1 MKIFC
6 VGSTENVCCF
16 INTIQN
22 EWRVGNSR
30 QISYIHA
37 LIDLI
42 DFCKLTGVL
51 ANILHNFGVVEMFL
65 TQARKCLSEKMS
77 MELHIKTWEHKGHW
91 ATMKEL
97 QHVIPL
103 HLPRYKKTLELC
115 KKNSADCSIDLTF
128 ATRFITTFLF
138 LRVKGTQ
145 TMTYHNTL
153 QSEWITRAKR
163 TKALQ
168 SFLKL

>member
-6 VGSTENVCCF
+6 VGSTENVRCF

-22 EWRVGNSR
+22 KWRIGNSR

-42 DFCKLTGVL
+42 DFRKLTEVL
-51 ANILHNFGVVEMFL
+51 ASILHNFGVVEMFL
-65 TQARKCLSEKMS
+65 TPARKCMSKKMS

-103 HLPRYKKTLELC
+103 HLPRFELC

-145 TMTYHNTL
+145 TKTYHNTL
-153 QSEWITRAKR
+153 
-163 TKALQ
+163 
-168 SFLKL
+168 